1 MTSAI
6 SGISKQWTLFLDRD
20 GVINERLV
28 GDYVKQWEDFAFTP
42 GTLDALKIFAGIF
55 GRILVV
61 TNQQGVE
68 KGLMNEGDLLA
79 IHAEMV
85 AEIGRAGGRIDKVY
99 FCTGLHSTNPFCRKP
114 NPGMALTARKDFPE
128 IIFKK
133 SLMVGDS
140 LSDLVFGK
148 RLSMKTVLI
157 GETNQLAQRHPQL
170 ADLWFRSLADL
181 AKHIENSTTTRGE

>member
-6 SGISKQWTLFLDRD
+6 SGISKQWSLFLDRD

-28 GDYVKQWEDFAFTP
+28 DDYVKQWEDFAFTP
-42 GTLDALKIFAGIF
+42 GTLDALKIFSRIF

-68 KGLMNEGDLLA
+68 KGLMNEGQLRA
-79 IHAEMV
+79 IHAEMI
-85 AEIGRAGGRIDKVY
+85 AQIAKAGGRIDKVY
-99 FCTGLHSTNPFCRKP
+99 FCTGLHINNPFCRKP
-114 NPGMALTARKDFPE
+114 NPGMALQARKDYPE
-128 IIFKK
+128 ISFKK

-148 RLSMKTVLI
+148 RLGMKTVLI
-157 GETNQLAQRHPQL
+157 GETNQLAKQHPQL
-170 ADLWFRSLADL
+170 ADFWFRSLADL
-181 AKHIENSTTTRGE
+181 AKFIEKSSTSSD